1 MAKGV
6 WLTVAGVPVWV
17 QNGVIGRRLLSGGLK
32 RAKATAVAPTRI
44 SRHDF
49 HFIVLGPESCLRRP
63 SPLVVPPPHNHLT
76 KALQG
81 QVRTA
86 ASSEGLT
93 SCWLALPQELDEV
106 GLEALPEVSK
116 ASR

>member
-1 MAKGV
+1 MGTVGV
-6 WLTVAGVPVWV
+6 MGK
-17 QNGVIGRRLLSGGLK
+17 RLLFGGLK
-32 RAKATAVAPTRI
+32 RAKATIVAPARI

-93 SCWLALPQELDEV
+93 SCWLALLRELDEV
-106 GLEALPEVSK
+106 GLEVLPEVSK